1 MHSRGESK
9 HSRKTW
15 FAFITLAL
23 FAVSSVSVIAYFV
36 NLHRARG
43 AKEAYAWHSLNVG
56 ELIRLSR
63 NKDVDLRLKA
73 VCELRHRKSRDAT
86 TALIERAM
94 EDGAEVVRIMALQAL
109 VGRRDEGVDEVM
121 LAALRRGGIEAKLAS
136 IHLSKSRNEST
147 WHKLVQVYLSGAS
160 PTAEGYALRL
170 LANPNESSIRPICSA
185 LGVGVPF
192 KEDASPQLRE
202 KQRKLLEFINS
213 VPHPALIPLLKER
226 DMCIVAG
233 ALQLLIKFPCK
244 EASKEL
250 LRLARSRHKVIRT
263 LAISALS
270 LAPSREVAGELKR
283 MAKSG
288 RDDFVRA
295 CATVALSQLG
305 DVEFESVS
313 NLLNSPDPE
322 TRTMALKA
330 IENMNLPCDVLMP
343 LLRKAMEDED
353 MDVRLR
359 ASVQLLRCG
368 DKGLKLYIGALNKAH
383 GDEKAS
389 MLLALRGI
397 KRRDVLKVLV
407 ENLQS
412 QEPQVRW
419 AAQVAVASFG
429 VDALPLLKGLL
440 KHQDEKMRIGALNAL
455 MQIGGEEAV
464 EAIAETAMKDSCT
477 EVKISAIEALAT
489 LPTKKSLSTLRKL
502 LHSDDD
508 EVAQRAAIALG
519 RLGREGFDALKEA
532 LNSKR
537 TSVQAIAA
545 RALAFYGDLEA
556 VRILRKIASTSS
568 DEYLRLVSLQALAR
582 GGDEWASWTL
592 IRMLSTNDEKQ
603 RMKVRAAILG
613 LRERMLMPLV
623 ASLRDDD
630 ATIRAEAVTLLGL
643 MRAES
648 ARDEI
653 SKLLNDSNP
662 AVRQAAKSALQM
674 IDTPRMHQP

>member
-1 MHSRGESK
+1 VNIIMPNG
-9 HSRKTW
+9 RKKSW
-15 FAFITLAL
+15 LIFASL
-23 FAVSSVSVIAYFV
+23 SVLVISLVTIVAYFV
-36 NLHRARG
+36 ATYRMSG
-43 AKEAYAWHSLNVG
+43 AKDEAYTWHSLSIG
-56 ELIRLSR
+56 ELIRLSQH
-63 NKDVDLRLKA
+63 KDADLRLKA
-73 VCELRHRKSRDAT
+73 VCELRRRSSRAAI
-86 TALIERAM
+86 TALIKRAR
-94 EDGAEVVRIMALQAL
+94 EDSVEVVRIMALQAL
-109 VGRRDEGVDEVM
+109 VGRQNEVVDDVM
-121 LAALRRGGIEAKLAS
+121 LAALKRGGIEAKLAS

-147 WHKLVQVYLSGAS
+147 WQKLVQVYLTNAS
-160 PTAEGYALRL
+160 PTAEGYVLRL
-170 LANPNESSIRPICSA
+170 LANPNESSIRPICLA

-192 KEDASPQLRE
+192 EEDAPRQLRE

-213 VPHPALIPLLKER
+213 VPHGALIPLLKEK

-250 LRLARSRHKVIRT
+250 LRLARSKHKVIRT

-270 LAPSREVAGELKR
+270 LAPAKEVADELKR
-283 MAKSG
+283 MAKGS
-288 RDDFVRA
+288 RDDFVKA

-305 DVEFESVS
+305 GVEFEDVS
-313 NLLNSPDPE
+313 NLLNSPDPA
-322 TRTMALKA
+322 TRRIALKA
-330 IENMNLPCDVLMP
+330 IENLSLPCDVLIP
-343 LLRKAMEDED
+343 FLRKAMEDED

-359 ASVQLLRCG
+359 ASVLLLRCG
-368 DKGLKLYIGALNKAH
+368 DRGLELYIRALNKAH

-397 KRRDVLKVLV
+397 KRKDVLRVLV

-412 QEPQVRW
+412 HEPQVRW
-419 AAQVAVASFG
+419 AAQVAIASFG
-429 VDALPLLKGLL
+429 VDALPVLKGLL

-455 MQIGGEEAV
+455 MQIGGEEAT
-464 EAIAETAMKDSCT
+464 EAIAEVAMEDSCT

-502 LHSDDD
+502 LHSHDS

-519 RLGREGFDALKEA
+519 RLGKEGFDALKEA

-537 TSVQAIAA
+537 ISVQAVAA
-545 RALAFYGDLEA
+545 RALAFYGDSEA
-556 VRILRKIASTSS
+556 VRILRRIASTSN
-568 DEYLRLVSLQALAR
+568 DEFLRLVSLQALAR

-613 LRERMLMPLV
+613 LRERMLMPLL
-623 ASLRDDD
+623 ASLRDDN

-643 MRAES
+643 MRAET

-653 SKLLNDSNP
+653 SKLLNDP
-662 AVRQAAKSALQM
+662 EPTVRDAAKSALQM
-674 IDTPRMHQP
+674 IDTPCAH